1 MLRVLVLLLVL
12 SNGLFYAWAQG
23 WLSPVM
29 PPRPDQRE
37 PGRLLQ
43 QVHPEL
49 VTVLSVQAADEA
61 VAGAAG
67 RSGRVDAAESAS
79 TATPASA
86 ADGAGEARTE
96 TVAAVA
102 SAPAES
108 PVAAAEVLLCLEA
121 GPFTQVT
128 VQAAETALE
137 QNSVPEGSVVREPMW
152 QSFTWGV
159 VIGPLADRDA
169 LRSKLDELKKIGVAS
184 DELTVPPALLPGLRL
199 GNYSDRYGAEAALN
213 NLAKKGVRGAK
224 VAPLPTGTAQQWLRV
239 RQADAEMQ
247 TRLKSLPN
255 DHLGAGFKPCV
266 PPKPPARA

>member
-1 MLRVLVLLLVL
+1 LRVLVLLLL
-12 SNGLFYAWAQG
+12 LANGLFYAWAQG

-37 PGRLLQ
+37 PGRLSR

-49 VTVLSVQAADEA
+49 ITVLSVQAADEA
-61 VAGAAG
+61 VASAAS
-67 RSGRVDAAESAS
+67 RSGRDDAALPAPNG
-79 TATPASA
+79 APASA
-86 ADGAGEARTE
+86 ADRADDARTE
-96 TVAAVA
+96 AVAAVA
-102 SAPAES
+102 SAPTEP
-108 PVAAAEVLLCLEA
+108 PVATAEVLLCLEA
-121 GPFTQVT
+121 GPFTLASVQV
-128 VQAAETALE
+128 AETALE

-152 QSFTWGV
+152 QTFTWGV
-159 VIGPLADRDA
+159 VIGPMADRDA
-169 LRSKLDELKKIGVAS
+169 VRSKLDELKKIGVTG
-184 DELTVPPALLPGLRL
+184 DELTVPPTLLPGLRL

-239 RQADAEMQ
+239 RRADAEMQ